1 MNEYDRELLNEFVTE
16 STELLEQVE
25 ETLLG
30 LDESASLDPEAINEI
45 FRAVHS
51 VKGTSGFFGLDVIG
65 SLSHIM
71 ENVLG
76 EMREGRLSPEPRLID
91 LLLSSNDRLRALVL
105 DTDSSQSADVSEAV
119 ASLQAWLHGAP
130 PQETDEKSAA
140 APEPAPEAASPAA
153 DEAEEGFEI
162 TEELQED
169 LRRHGLL
176 LYRLNLSTRTDITAR
191 KRSLDAFVKHISS
204 VGTILKITPSVEAL
218 KATPETED
226 HPFTVWMSS
235 VLDPVLAPMGL
246 AIDAA
251 RIEVLGADGKA
262 AKATPPAPPAAD
274 TQPPVKLAVAEA
286 APEPAPEPA
295 PAQSEPSPEPA
306 DAAAAPEVKRPQPH
320 NSNETLRVKT
330 SLLDRLMQ
338 MAGELVLARN
348 RLLRRLDG
356 QQDKIEGIGA
366 ILGELN
372 GITSEM
378 QEQIMQTRL
387 QPIGTV
393 YGRFSRVVRDM
404 SKKLGKS
411 VRLDTIGGDVEL
423 DKALLEGLADPLTHM
438 LRNSIDHGVEDPDG
452 REAAG
457 KPRQGTVRIRAYHEG
472 GMVNLDIEDDGRG
485 IDVEKVRLAAI
496 RKGLLSSEQAAKTTD
511 TDILNLIFR
520 PGFSTAA
527 KVTDVS
533 GRGVGMDVVR
543 TNIEKLGGV
552 VEARTHLGEGTTVSI
567 KLPLTLAI
575 VTSLIVDVEGQ
586 RFALPQVGLESV
598 VRLRPSDVA
607 KRIERIRDMDVL
619 RYRERLLPIVR
630 LTDVLGMERTY
641 VDRETGERMVDR
653 RGRLSDRRA
662 ALAKIEEDA
671 VDKRED
677 DNDRRNALSN
687 VLRILVLRIGRNSF
701 GLVVDAIVE
710 NEEIVVK
717 PLSRFLRDCQCFSGA
732 TILGDGTIAMILDP
746 VNIAQAAKLTFSDLS
761 RDAAEESHLER
772 VRALR
777 ERVPLIHFSNGGPE
791 TFALPL
797 AQVARV
803 ENIPKGEVQRVG
815 HKEYITYRGQALP
828 LVRLHEHLDVAM
840 TMEEPDEM
848 KVIIPNLGAC
858 PAGIVAHEVLDARE
872 VELEVDEATIRGQG
886 LIGSAILGDDIV
898 LLVDTYG
905 LMSSAGVA
913 VACPGEQVLQGRRAL
928 VVDDTPF
935 MRRVTHG
942 YLADAGMQVESVSDG
957 VEAWDAIKSGDF
969 DVVVTDMRM
978 PNLDGAGLLARLR
991 GSEELA
997 QLPVV
1002 ALASEAPK
1010 DCQFNGHAQKL
1021 DRPELIETLTEVF
1034 GQVREEAV

>member
-76 EMREGRLSPEPRLID
+76 EMREGRLSPEPRLVD

-105 DTDSSQSADVSEAV
+105 DTESSQSADVSEAV

-130 PQETDEKSAA
+130 PEQAAEKQ
-140 APEPAPEAASPAA
+140 EPAPEAAPEASRPSS
-153 DEAEEGFEI
+153 DSAEEAFEV
-162 TEELQED
+162 TEELKDD
-169 LRRHGLL
+169 LRRHGLV

-191 KRSLDAFVKHISS
+191 KRSLEAFVKHISS

-218 KATPETED
+218 KAVPEEED
-226 HPFTVWMSS
+226 HSFTVWMSS

-251 RIEVLGADGKA
+251 RIEVIGADGNA
-262 AKATPPAPPAAD
+262 AAATPPAPPVAENK
-274 TQPPVKLAVAEA
+274 PPVKLAVAES
-286 APEPAPEPA
+286 PPATA
-295 PAQSEPSPEPA
+295 PAVSEPSAEPA
-306 DAAAAPEVKRPQPH
+306 EAAPAAEVKRPQPH

-472 GMVNLDIEDDGRG
+472 GMVNIDIEDDGRG

-598 VRLRPSDVA
+598 VRLRPADVA

-641 VDRETGERMVDR
+641 VDRKTGERVVDR
-653 RGRLSDRRA
+653 RGRLSDRRG
-662 ALAKIEEDA
+662 ALAKLEADTVEQREEED
-671 VDKRED
+671 
-677 DNDRRNALSN
+677 DRRNALSN

-761 RDAAEESHLER
+761 RDAAEESQLER

-803 ENIPKGEVQRVG
+803 ENIPKAEVQRVG

-942 YLADAGMQVESVSDG
+942 YLADAGMQVEDVSDG
-957 VEAWDAIKSGDF
+957 VEAWDAIKAGDF
-969 DVVVTDMRM
+969 DVIVTDMRM

-991 GSEELA
+991 GSEDLA
-997 QLPVV
+997 HLPVI

-1021 DRPELIETLTEVF
+1021 DRPELIETLT
-1034 GQVREEAV
+1034 

>member
-105 DTDSSQSADVSEAV
+105 DTESSQSADVSEAV
-119 ASLQAWLHGAP
+119 ASLEAWLHGAP
-130 PQETDEKSAA
+130 PQQSADTPAEASEPVAEAAA
-140 APEPAPEAASPAA
+140 APAVVA
-153 DEAEEGFEI
+153 DNSFEL
-162 TEELQED
+162 TEELKQD
-169 LRRHGLL
+169 LRRHGLM

-204 VGTILKITPSVEAL
+204 VGTILKVTPNVETL
-218 KATPETED
+218 KAAPESED

-251 RIEVLGADGKA
+251 RIEVIGVDGKVA
-262 AKATPPAPPAAD
+262 EPTSPAAPVAEKK
-274 TQPPVKLAVAEA
+274 PPVKLAVAEA
-286 APEPAPEPA
+286 PPA
-295 PAQSEPSPEPA
+295 PAPAPVTEANPEPV
-306 DAAAAPEVKRPQPH
+306 DAPPAPEVKRPQAH
-320 NSNETLRVKT
+320 NNNETLRVKT

-472 GMVNLDIEDDGRG
+472 GMVNIDIEDDGRG
-485 IDVEKVRLAAI
+485 IDVEKVRVAAI

-552 VEARTHLGEGTTVSI
+552 VEARTRLGEGTTVSI

-598 VRLRPSDVA
+598 VRLRPADVA
-607 KRIERIRDMDVL
+607 KRVERIRDMDVL

-630 LTDVLGMERTY
+630 LTDVLGMDRTY
-641 VDRETGERMVDR
+641 VDRETGERMIDR

-662 ALAKIEEDA
+662 AIEKMEEDTLEQR
-671 VDKRED
+671 VDD
-677 DNDRRNALSN
+677 DDRRNALSN

-746 VNIAQAAKLTFSDLS
+746 VNIAQAAQLTFSDLS

-803 ENIPKGEVQRVG
+803 ENIPKGDVQRVG

-840 TMEEPDEM
+840 TMEEPEEM
-848 KVIIPNLGAC
+848 KVIIPNLGSC

-913 VACPGEQVLQGRRAL
+913 VACAGEQVLQGRRAL

-942 YLADAGMQVESVSDG
+942 YLADAGMQVEAVSDG
-957 VEAWDAIKSGDF
+957 LEAWDAIKTGEF
-969 DVVVTDMRM
+969 DVIVTDMRM
-978 PNLDGAGLLARLR
+978 PNLDGAGLFARLR

-997 QLPVV
+997 HLPVV

-1010 DCQFNGHAQKL
+1010 DCQFDGHAQKL
-1021 DRPELIETLTEVF
+1021 DRPELIETLTAVL
-1034 GQVREEAV
+1034 GQAQEEAA